1 MPDTPPSPSSAAAST
16 GPMQTIQKFLTLV
29 QEFPF
34 AAVIPAIAAGGT
46 NIPADIAA
54 AEAMIQEFAS
64 IIAAV

>member
-1 MPDTPPSPSSAAAST
+1 
-16 GPMQTIQKFLTLV
+16 MQTIQKFLTLV